1 MKRWWWVL
9 AAIVLFFIGDRV
21 GATLLGQLLDRSP
34 QRFCQLYAGKLDG
47 EIALAGN
54 SRGVV
59 DLHAPSI
66 AEATRKTAVNVS
78 HNGMTGGNRAGNR
91 RRLLGAKS
99 EAEAAGD

>member
-1 MKRWWWVL
+1 MKRWWWIL

-47 EIALAGN
+47 EVALAGN

-59 DLHAPSI
+59 DLHCAVDRRGH
-66 AEATRKTAVNVS
+66 RK
-78 HNGMTGGNRAGNR
+78 
-91 RRLLGAKS
+91 
-99 EAEAAGD
+99 